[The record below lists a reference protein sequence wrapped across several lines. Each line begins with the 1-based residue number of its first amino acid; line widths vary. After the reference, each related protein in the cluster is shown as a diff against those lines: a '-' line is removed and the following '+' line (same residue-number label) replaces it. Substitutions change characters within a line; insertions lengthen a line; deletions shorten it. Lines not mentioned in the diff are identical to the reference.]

1 VWDLDIVL
9 DTPTHEA
16 IEISSSSCHLSIF
29 SSIADYQR
37 DEGAGA
43 APRRASSA
51 SIGKLWPDIDE
62 LDEISREGT
71 SVGGHQGGVPPEQGS
86 APSIMGTGSGVLAVA
101 KRASTTGAPGPSSVV
116 PRSCG
121 RGSARDR
128 AAWILSD
135 ILGAI
140 APRMRRSFVD
150 RQYSTSTGMD
160 RSEWEN
166 ILDELTHMGYI
177 VKK

>member
-62 LDEISREGT
+62 LDEISR
-71 SVGGHQGGVPPEQGS
+71 
-86 APSIMGTGSGVLAVA
+86 
-101 KRASTTGAPGPSSVV
+101 
-116 PRSCG
+116 
-121 RGSARDR
+121 
-128 AAWILSD
+128 
-135 ILGAI
+135 
-140 APRMRRSFVD
+140 
-150 RQYSTSTGMD
+150 
-160 RSEWEN
+160 
-166 ILDELTHMGYI
+166 
-177 VKK
+177 